1 MLKIGIEDADGD
13 LLKGGGGIAK
23 GIIPLGRGSTGRTTP
38 NSLVEKLSMEQAM
51 SNPAAGR
58 QLPVPMTD
66 PRWPRSDGWVK
77 MAQNINGVEI
87 HYVRNIKTGQV
98 DDFKF
103 K

>member
-1 MLKIGIEDADGD
+1 MGFA
-13 LLKGGGGIAK
+13 A
-23 GIIPLGRGSTGRTTP
+23 RGSTGRVKP
-38 NSLVEKLSMEQAM
+38 NNLTEKLAFEQAM

-58 QLPVPMTD
+58 PIPVPMTD
-66 PRWPRSDGWVK
+66 KRWPAQQGWVK

-87 HYVRNIKTGQV
+87 HYVRNVRTGQV

>member
-1 MLKIGIEDADGD
+1 M
-13 LLKGGGGIAK
+13 AK